1 MKMSGKETNKRK
13 LKTVYHTGQATR
25 KKNTG

>member
-13 LKTVYHTGQATR
+13 LKTVYQTGQTTR